1 MKPIVPKGE
10 GAGAPLSIRF
20 PKAVLV
26 RIDAAAK
33 ATGNSR
39 TETIMHLLRWAL
51 DEYEAQRSAE
61 ADKETSKEA

>member
-10 GAGAPLSIRF
+10 GAGSPLSIRF
-20 PKAVLV
+20 PKTVLT

-39 TETIMHLLRWAL
+39 TETILHLLRWAL
-51 DEYEAQRSAE
+51 DEYEAQRAAE
-61 ADKETSKEA
+61 AGGEAPKET